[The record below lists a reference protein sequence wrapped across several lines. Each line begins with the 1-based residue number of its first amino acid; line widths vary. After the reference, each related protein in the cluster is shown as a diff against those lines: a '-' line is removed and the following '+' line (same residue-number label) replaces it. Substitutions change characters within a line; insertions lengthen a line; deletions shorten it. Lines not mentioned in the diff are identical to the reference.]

1 MPRYHNYTYTS
12 GDELIAYLL
21 LTYIDGSLRAEVR
34 ITLIGDMSF
43 EWKATTNKPNGMNY
57 AQGNTRY
64 YASVSD
70 GWLNVAPLMYTIRTN
85 DPNTEYGIKQPFA
98 SSINPCHMTIY
109 WGDGS
114 ENTFL
119 TQNSTL
125 SPERF
130 ASHNYT
136 GVGDY
141 TITIIS
147 DQAGAVKQMPQ
158 ITFYEHIGNN
168 LYESDT
174 LLTAST
180 DPFPQHGGKFFRRML
195 LRLQSINLHSGRSV
209 QVQYSSNKF
218 PWLLLA
224 VYQINLHSGRLVP
237 IQRVCRKF
245 CGYILSLLLIN

>member
-1 MPRYHNYTYTS
+1 
-12 GDELIAYLL
+12 
-21 LTYIDGSLRAEVR
+21 
-34 ITLIGDMSF
+34 
-43 EWKATTNKPNGMNY
+43 
-57 AQGNTRY
+57 
-64 YASVSD
+64 
-70 GWLNVAPLMYTIRTN
+70 MYKR
-85 DPNTEYGIKQPFA
+85 Q
-98 SSINPCHMTIY
+98 IY

-174 LLTAST
+174 LLTT
-180 DPFPQHGGKFFRRML
+180 VLTPFPNMEANSFEE
-195 LRLQSINLHSGRSV
+195 
-209 QVQYSSNKF
+209 
-218 PWLLLA
+218 
-224 VYQINLHSGRLVP
+224 
-237 IQRVCRKF
+237 CF
-245 CGYILSLLLIN
+245 CGCNQLTSIPADLFRFNTQATNFHGCFWLCTKLTSIPADLFQYNVSAENFAGTFLACYSLTEIPTGLFDDNTQATNFTRCFE